1 MRIASFYLPEY
12 RGQVQLG
19 TGLSRVRLPAAGEVL
34 AIQVFCETAG
44 AGTDPTEFDVK
55 IAGVSVF
62 NVASNR
68 PRIQPGELASN
79 LAVPNAAARLFT
91 GNELLTLDCTQVSEI
106 VPTNVSII
114 LNLGLDDVLLQ
125 IAATEIQ
132 KLLHTHYQSTPS
144 STWSITH
151 NLNRHPRVT
160 VVDSSGNEQH
170 CEVDYP
176 DLNTAVVTTAAAFS
190 GRADLV

>member
-34 AIQVFCETAG
+34 AIQTFCETAG
-44 AGTDPTEFDVK
+44 AGTDPTEFDIK

-68 PRIQPGELASN
+68 PRIQPGELESN
-79 LAVPNAAARLFT
+79 LAVPNAVARLFS
-91 GNELLTLDCTQVSEI
+91 GNELLTLDCTQISEI
-106 VPTNVSII
+106 APTNVSII

-125 IAATEIQ
+125 IAATEVQ
-132 KLLHTHYQSTPS
+132 KLLHTHYQSTPA
-144 STWSITH
+144 STWTITH
-151 NLNRHPRVT
+151 NLNRNPKVT
-160 VVDSSGNEQH
+160 VMRSDGLIVACQVAH
-170 CEVDYP
+170 P
-176 DLNTAVVTTAAAFS
+176 DLNTAIITAAAPFS